1 MSYFEKFQEY
11 YELRVAQFESLKVAA
26 AMFEFDDEYESQMW
40 MYLFRYAVF
49 GYEAKQRF
57 DTFEDEDIEVL
68 LGGRVPLFIM
78 EMIDEQHSK

>member
-1 MSYFEKFQEY
+1 MNYQKFEKY
-11 YELRVAQFESLKVAA
+11 YWLRYQQFESLTDAFDW
-26 AMFEFDDEYESQMW
+26 FEEGEEQEMW
-40 MYLFRYAVF
+40 NELLWYACTC
-49 GYEAKQRF
+49 YEAKQRF